1 MDAPGAD
8 KMTHT
13 VEELEYELNRLQREN
28 ESLWQTIHRLND
40 IEEAARARLAHEIHS
55 GFTQGVAAITM
66 RLNVV
71 RKMMQKKPEDA
82 LEELVKI
89 EDLARRTTKEIRY
102 TLFELRPMALE
113 VGLAT
118 ALEQLAARLQDT
130 FEQEVIVLIDHDADQ
145 RLDHRTARA
154 LYTIAAEMI
163 NYLRQQAKTEQITI
177 NVTLQDDQF
186 VMEIV
191 DNGTGFDGEAAL
203 NAARAREGH
212 QGLMLIQD
220 RLRVLEGKLDLRSA
234 PGEGTRITIAIRPGP
249 IQDKG

>member
-1 MDAPGAD
+1 MPQ
-8 KMTHT
+8 T
-13 VEELEYELNRLQREN
+13 VEELEHEVARLQREN

-40 IEEAARARLAHEIHS
+40 IEESARARLAHEIH
-55 GFTQGVAAITM
+55 GGYTQGVAAITM

-71 RKMMQKKPEDA
+71 RKMIEKKPEAA

-89 EDLARRTTKEIRY
+89 EDLARRTTKEIRF

-113 VGLAT
+113 EGLAS

-130 FEQEVIVLIDHDADQ
+130 FDQEVIVLIDHTADQ

-154 LYTIAAEMI
+154 LYTIAAETI

-203 NAARAREGH
+203 KAARAREGH
-212 QGLMLIQD
+212 LGLMLIQD
-220 RLRVLEGKLDLRSA
+220 RLRVLEGKLDLHST
-234 PGEGTRITIAIRPGP
+234 PGEGTRIAITIRPGP